1 MRLYLLLI
9 FTLMTTSCANY
20 ISKMYNE
27 LDGPQRRQ
35 VEQQRRANADT
46 KFDQYRQARRS
57 ADRPQD
63 RRSFT
68 SSKRS
73 NVQPQVKRQ
82 YSQTASPRVTAS
94 NFYDN
99 RNDGSLWAGDG
110 NENYL
115 FTKNKWKRNGDII
128 LVNVQT
134 RLKNEITMELKRAF
148 PPMPKLL
155 GQGGEN
161 APQQPGQP
169 GQQAAAGAGAGDD
182 EDKSADSKIHDKISG
197 VIVEEISRDHLLVR
211 GQKNVLF
218 KNRKHLIELQALI
231 SRKDINEDDTVNSTK
246 FLESSVTVLR

>member
-1 MRLYLLLI
+1 MRLYLLLV
-9 FTLMTTSCANY
+9 FSLMTTSCANY
-20 ISKMYNE
+20 ISKMYTE

-35 VEQQRRANADT
+35 VEEQRRANADS
-46 KFDQYRQARRS
+46 KFDQYRRSRRS
-57 ADRPQD
+57 ADAPQD
-63 RRSFT
+63 RRSLT
-68 SSKRS
+68 STTRA

-82 YSQTASPRVTAS
+82 YSKTVSPRVTAS

-148 PPMPKLL
+148 PPIPKLGATPNKEGEQQA
-155 GQGGEN
+155 GQ
-161 APQQPGQP
+161 
-169 GQQAAAGAGAGDD
+169 QQAAAEGAGDD